1 MLWKSFKSKTPKYL
15 FKLIPEKKFPYVTKN
30 AGNIPLFNIKHNFY
44 KNSFFPPTITERND
58 LDSNLD
64 FGIFKNNIL
73 KFIRPKPNSFFS
85 CCNLKEIKLI
95 TRLRLELSHLHEHK
109 YKYNFQNCLNPLYS
123 CGSSTDRPFSSP
135 LSYISRNHRLSFI
148 HWKIWRTSFLEKKTL
163 FFICNS
169 LILSELPLIY
179 YIYLFFI
186 LNCYFYLFFLVFF
199 CTPRELRFS
208 ALGDCDLGY
217 CVTLYINIYIYIYI
231 YIYT

>member
-44 KNSFFPPTITERND
+44 KNSFFPPTIIERND

-109 YKYNFQNCLNPLYS
+109 YKYNSQNCLNPLCS

-135 LSYISRNHRLSFI
+135 LSYISGNHRLSFI
-148 HWKIWRTSFLEKKTL
+148 HWKIWRTSFLEKKNLAFHTQ
-163 FFICNS
+163 FFNPFRTS
-169 LILSELPLIY
+169 LDLL
-179 YIYLFFI
+179 YL
-186 LNCYFYLFFLVFF
+186 LVFHF
-199 CTPRELRFS
+199 KLLFLS
-208 ALGDCDLGY
+208 FFFGIF
-217 CVTLYINIYIYIYI
+217 LYSQG
-231 YIYT
+231 T